1 MDTCILNTC
10 TYAHVHFDQLPP
22 TTYTSLNTAAQ
33 IVWAHSYKNPVAALM
48 AIAPAAASHNWHN

>member
-1 MDTCILNTC
+1 
-10 TYAHVHFDQLPP
+10 VHFDQLPP